1 VSFFSRRR
9 RHTRFSRDWSSDVC
23 SSDLE
28 NDARYEATFM
38 LTIYDQYF
46 DYYDKDTS
54 SILIRAHYP
63 RLWDREYTEADEA
76 AYRAAKGDRIASN
89 FRIYPFIDDE
99 EAYRFAFQSDFFM
112 PVVKKFDSPATRAI
126 FNQNASV
133 RDIVMAR
140 LA

>member
-76 AYRAAKGDRIASN
+76 AYRAAKGDRS
-89 FRIYPFIDDE
+89 E
-99 EAYRFAFQSDFFM
+99 ERRVGIGWGGGWVGD
-112 PVVKKFDSPATRAI
+112 R
-126 FNQNASV
+126 
-133 RDIVMAR
+133 
-140 LA
+140 